1 MEERQMSDV
10 IIHHDDDVI
19 PVDEQVSERALIDRN
34 AYESLYEESVRD
46 PEGFWRKQGETLD
59 WITPYTKIKN
69 TTYNSPVSIKWFE
82 DGELN
87 VAANCIDRH
96 LKTRASQT
104 AIIWEGDN
112 PDDSKTIT
120 YQELY
125 EEVCRFSNVLKAH
138 GVSKGD
144 RVIIYLPMIVEA
156 AYAMLA
162 CARIGAVH

>member
-69 TTYNSPVSIKWFE
+69 TTYNSPVSI
-82 DGELN
+82 
-87 VAANCIDRH
+87 
-96 LKTRASQT
+96 
-104 AIIWEGDN
+104 
-112 PDDSKTIT
+112 
-120 YQELY
+120 
-125 EEVCRFSNVLKAH
+125 
-138 GVSKGD
+138 
-144 RVIIYLPMIVEA
+144 
-156 AYAMLA
+156 
-162 CARIGAVH
+162 